1 MSESDVHAAVDVSDS
16 VRVGKGD
23 CRKYGFMGLSGNAG
37 RSRHGVGSK
46 EGAASA
52 RRVEQAALSR
62 RNTGLKGCAPSGVL
76 LYCSGKSG
84 VHITRHSEFQPAGA
98 QATGRCSCTRLTKK
112 IEVSPNKYWTKGGVP
127 HTLFKRLFLCFTP
140 PFPLRA
146 ARPWQ
151 WSIR

>member
-16 VRVGKGD
+16 VRVSKGD

-62 RNTGLKGCAPSGVL
+62 RNTGLKAYAPSGVL
-76 LYCSGKSG
+76 LYCSGWRAYNTAQRVS
-84 VHITRHSEFQPAGA
+84 TAGC
-98 QATGRCSCTRLTKK
+98 TGDRP
-112 IEVSPNKYWTKGGVP
+112 V
-127 HTLFKRLFLCFTP
+127 FLH
-140 PFPLRA
+140 
-146 ARPWQ
+146 
-151 WSIR
+151 